1 MRIKLEVIALSLEDA
16 LAAEEGGADRIEL
29 IAAMEEGGLTP
40 PIDLAERV
48 AARTKLD
55 VQVMVRPH
63 GRSFAYAEPELERM
77 AEDIRAIRRLGKPG
91 IVLGCLTPD
100 KRADSRAL
108 SRLLDEAGESNVTFH
123 RAIDEAADLE
133 QAYRELGAF
142 PSIRR
147 VLTSG
152 GAPAAP
158 EGAALIRRLRQLEA
172 AMPGAPAVM
181 AGSGLT
187 IGTLPRF
194 LAETGVREVHLGTGV
209 RSLDGA
215 GRSRVDPR
223 KVAKVRELLDRMS
236 ARQRAYPNAP

>member
-40 PIDLAERV
+40 PIELAERV

-55 VQVMVRPH
+55 MQVMVRPH
-63 GRSFAYAEPELERM
+63 GRSFVYGEPELERM
-77 AEDIRAIRRLGKPG
+77 AEDIRAIRRLDKPG
-91 IVLGCLTPD
+91 FVLGCLTPD
-100 KRADSRAL
+100 KRVDSRAL
-108 SRLLDEAGESNVTFH
+108 SRLFAETGESGARVTFH

-142 PSIRR
+142 PAIRR

-158 EGAALIRRLRQLEA
+158 AGAALIRRLRQLEA
-172 AMPGAPAVM
+172 AMPGTPAVM

-187 IGTLPRF
+187 IETLPGF
-194 LAETGVREVHLGTGV
+194 LVETGVREVHLGTGV

-223 KVAKVRELLDRMS
+223 KVAKVRELLDRMPT
-236 ARQRAYPNAP
+236 R